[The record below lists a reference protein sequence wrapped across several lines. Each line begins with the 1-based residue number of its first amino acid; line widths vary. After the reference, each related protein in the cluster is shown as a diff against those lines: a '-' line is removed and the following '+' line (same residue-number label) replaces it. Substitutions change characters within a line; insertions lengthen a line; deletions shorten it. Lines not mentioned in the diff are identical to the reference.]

1 MVSSVISADV
11 AGRLWDNGAQVTQ
24 IQSMHDAV
32 PRNKIADWSMV

>member
-1 MVSSVISADV
+1 MAANVISADV
-11 AGRLWDNGAQVTQ
+11 AERLWDNGGQITQ